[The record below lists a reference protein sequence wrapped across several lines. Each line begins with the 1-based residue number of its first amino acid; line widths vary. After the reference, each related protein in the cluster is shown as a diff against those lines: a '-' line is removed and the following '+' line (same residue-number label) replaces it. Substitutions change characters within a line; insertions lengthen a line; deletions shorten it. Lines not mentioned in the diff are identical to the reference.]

1 MSEPLDSLVRGWR
14 SHFQSADASIE
25 WLASELELSAELA
38 PGVWLAGCVDAVGR
52 TGGEL
57 FFGEWKT
64 ANPREKK
71 TWKNVWRMNPQ
82 SLSYGVL
89 ARTRW
94 PEMERFTVRKAFK
107 EQVPTYDHAW
117 FRYNQPELDHWKG
130 QLIMAAYEI
139 SRYKNMGD
147 EAVGDIDGPIPWPT
161 NFSRCFR
168 YGEKYACPFF
178 ETACNRLQWAAVPS
192 GATSGGDPTWSFT
205 GQRAAI
211 LARDP
216 GAIILS
222 PTTVADWFDC
232 REMYRRKYVELV
244 TPAKNDAV
252 TLGGEFHHELGMYY
266 QGMCKKVEVGT

>member
-1 MSEPLDSLVRGWR
+1 MSEPLDSLVRGWKA
-14 SHFQSADASIE
+14 HFASADQSIE
-25 WLASELELSAELA
+25 WLHSELELSAELA
-38 PGVWLAGCVDAVGR
+38 PGVWLAGCIDAVGR

-89 ARTRW
+89 ARNRW
-94 PEMERFTVRKAFK
+94 PEMVRFTVRKAFK

-117 FRYNQPELDHWKG
+117 FRYSQAELTRWELE
-130 QLIMAAYEI
+130 LIRVAGEVKQYGSYA
-139 SRYKNMGD
+139 
-147 EAVGDIDGPIPWPT
+147 PWPT
-161 NFSRCFR
+161 NWSRCFR

-178 ETACNRLQWAAVPS
+178 DVACNLQKWSGVSAAWTV
-192 GATSGGDPTWSFT
+192 GGDPTWSFT

-216 GAIILS
+216 HAVILS

-252 TLGGEFHHELGMYY
+252 LLGGEFQHELGTYY
-266 QGMCKKVEVGT
+266 GSMCKKV

>member
-1 MSEPLDSLVRGWR
+1 MPEPLDSLVRGWR
-14 SHFQSADASIE
+14 SHFQSADQSIE
-25 WLASELELSAELA
+25 WLHSELELSAELA

-71 TWKNVWRMNPQ
+71 TWKHVWRMNPQ

-89 ARTRW
+89 ARSRW

-117 FRYNQPELDHWKG
+117 FRYSQAELEHWKL
-130 QLIMAAYEI
+130 QLLAIAEEI
-139 SRYKNMGD
+139 SGYLGPHPYQKY
-147 EAVGDIDGPIPWPT
+147 VGPWPT
-161 NFSRCFR
+161 NWSRCFR

-178 ETACNRLQWAAVPS
+178 ETACNKLSWAAVPS

-216 GAIILS
+216 AAIILS

-252 TLGGEFHHELGMYY
+252 VLGGEFHQELGKLYSSY
-266 QGMCKKVEVGT
+266 IKEEAQHG